1 MTIKRALIVGIA
13 LVVLL
18 AGVPVAVR
26 FLEGPPRDDAIALVP
41 ADAGMYANVFLEAP
55 GDQGDALE
63 ALLEKFPKVESP
75 EEAQRD
81 LFNLFDEEL
90 DQLNLTFEDDIQ
102 PWLGHQVAFYAAA
115 ENIATTPDL
124 AFLVAVEDQSAA
136 ERAIEQADEADD
148 ADPPESRS
156 YKGVDYD
163 VYEDETEGDPFV
175 VGFVRRFLL
184 LATENGFK
192 DVVDTS
198 MSTDNLA
205 ASELYRETFEVLTD
219 EHIASVYIDTAAFIE
234 ALTESGEV
242 PPAQTAF
249 FEDFAGTGVP
259 TASVLSLTS
268 DSIAI
273 ESSSEASPL
282 FAFATFGLT
291 SAGSDLVGDV
301 PSTSWAAVGLPD
313 LGETFSSFIDLFGQ
327 IGLPGA
333 SRDVIAR
340 EFKRETGLDLDADL
354 LSWMGDAALY
364 VQGDSVPALGGGLV
378 LETSDPATT
387 RATLS
392 KIAVL
397 LAKEGV
403 IAQEESRGGYEGF
416 SVSAG
421 LPQPIYALVKDR
433 LIVTYGENAADDLI
447 DGGDLLSDAPSFAAA
462 QAELGEG
469 YTPALYVDA
478 GAAISLAEFAAAAS
492 GSLTEEYT
500 EDVKPWLD
508 PISFVISGARKDGN
522 RLIQKL
528 VVGIGEG
535 SVS

>member
-1 MTIKRALIVGIA
+1 M
-13 LVVLL
+13 
-18 AGVPVAVR
+18 
-26 FLEGPPRDDAIALVP
+26 P
-41 ADAGMYANVFLEAP
+41 ADAGLYANVFLDAP

-63 ALLEKFPKVESP
+63 ALLQKFPKVESA
-75 EEAQRD
+75 EEARRD
-81 LFNLFDEEL
+81 LLDLFDEGLGEF
-90 DQLNLTFEDDIQ
+90 NLTFEEDID
-102 PWLGHQVAFYAAA
+102 PWLGHQVAIYASS
-115 ENIATTPDL
+115 ENIATKPDF
-124 AFLVAVEDQSAA
+124 AFLVAVEDQGGA
-136 ERAIEQADEADD
+136 ERAIEQADEASDTD
-148 ADPPESRS
+148 APEPRS
-156 YKGVDYD
+156 YKGIDYD
-163 VYEDETEGDPFV
+163 LYEDEAEGDPFAL
-175 VGFVRRFLL
+175 GFVRRYLI
-184 LATENGFK
+184 LATESSFQ

-198 MSTDNLA
+198 LSTASLA
-205 ASELYRETFEVLTD
+205 SSERYRDAFGGLSD
-219 EHIASVYIDTAAFIE
+219 EHIASAYIDTAAFIE

-242 PPAQTAF
+242 PPAQAAF
-249 FEDFAGTGVP
+249 FQDFAGTGP

-282 FAFATFGLT
+282 FALASFGLT

-313 LGETFSSFIDLFGQ
+313 LGETFSGFIDLVGQ

-340 EFKRETGLDLDADL
+340 EFNRETGLDLDADV
-354 LSWMGDAALY
+354 LSWMGDAALF

-392 KIAVL
+392 RIAVL
-397 LAKEGV
+397 LAQGGV
-403 IAQEESRGGYEGF
+403 IAQQENRGGYEGF

-433 LIVTYGENAADDLI
+433 LIVTYGENGAEDLI

-478 GAAISLAEFAAAAS
+478 GAAISLAEFVAAAS
-492 GSLTEEYT
+492 GSLPEEYT

-508 PISFVISGARKDGN
+508 PISFVVSGARKDGN